1 MVGSDAA
8 IFLEKMGK
16 VIFGQRAGLSQILKT
31 DRIGVI
37 EGNIAISLHQSGIR
51 GCIGRHGNGG
61 VVRVLTSRRAS
72 ISSARI
78 LLHLESRR
86 GGFESMASVVRYFIF
101 CKKLSGSF
109 GKRHRGLSRR

>member
-51 GCIGRHGNGG
+51 GCIGRYGNGG
-61 VVRVLTSRRAS
+61 GQGVDLQKG
-72 ISSARI
+72 IHK
-78 LLHLESRR
+78 LCQN
-86 GGFESMASVVRYFIF
+86 FESSIIIF
-101 CKKLSGSF
+101 VFLLLTCFFEYLMDSCS
-109 GKRHRGLSRR
+109 